1 MAGAWKLLAPASRF
15 QFAFPLFVVMTLSWG
30 FPHTWA
36 ILALDAPG
44 PPVEIHTSEDLPAN
58 GSLAIVAAG
67 QARTVSVPL
76 AGNPT
81 GIAYDPW
88 DGNIYVAVGG
98 EEQVISPA
106 TNSVIQTWPGYL
118 ASNYGLSS
126 GGYPGW
132 MYVVEQDPVMAPV
145 VLDVNTTT
153 SGQDWNVPLNSTG
166 APTAVAYDPGN
177 RYLYVNDESLG
188 LVYLVND
195 TDGVIGVS
203 FVATHGPTYAFSYV
217 PSLGEMYV
225 GLDGNLKAVSDTTE
239 SVVHNVS
246 FGGVFA
252 LGTMGLA
259 YAPSSGLLYVTG
271 TGGSSSNFGQSYYNV
286 TEIDPMTNS
295 VVGRTVVGPDPSAA
309 IYDPLDRSIYTANYR
324 GGNVSVLNTSTN
336 AVSATVAVG
345 KDPYALAYDTANGE
359 VFVSNSGSA
368 NVTVI
373 IPSTPL
379 PLTATV
385 SASSSSGKAP
395 LTTWLNATASG
406 GVPPYAYAWNFGDG
420 TRGTG
425 PSSRHTYSAAGTY
438 GVVLW
443 VNDSAGST
451 VVKWLNI
458 TVSAS
463 ASVHFAVSFSVHPTS
478 CAITFNGTSQ
488 VSGSS
493 GSYLAG
499 TYTANAP
506 WCGPDWAFQQWN
518 ASGGVSVSSPT
529 VQSPTVTISANGS
542 LTAYYVWA
550 GPVPVTFHISP
561 SRCGTIAINGSTQA
575 DGTTASLYIGGYSIS
590 VNPCSY
596 YAFHQWNSTGGV
608 SVTFPSAASSSMTLS
623 APGSL
628 TAWFVWNGKG
638 IVSRYHVTFYD
649 SPLGCPMT
657 FNGTSQ
663 ANQTSATFPV
673 GNYTAAAPACSGYA
687 FSGWTSRFVG
697 PGGTFNG
704 GSSTN
709 PTLVD
714 ILGNGTVNVTYWRA
728 LAPSPHYVLSFVDS
742 PASCG
747 AVIFNGTS
755 QTNASSRSFLAGTY
769 TAHSVPCAG
778 HPFFGFT
785 LRDVRG
791 AVQKG
796 SSGPWA
802 NLSVAAN
809 GTLYAN
815 DSATSLASLS
825 VSLGAN
831 MTSTVVGS
839 PVTLTPSVSG
849 GLAPYSCVWSL
860 NATNT
865 SQAGCTVTTMSWS
878 YPGTYTYRVW
888 ATDSTSSVG
897 DSNSVA
903 ITVSPRSSGG
913 SLPLVAFANGT
924 VVANFR
930 CSSGGG
936 VYGAWTE
943 SLSGNARGGAPPYAF
958 AWTFGDGSAGGVG
971 RNATH
976 SYSVPG
982 TYTASLL
989 VTDAH
994 GLHAWANATVA
1005 AAPPPCAPPAPGFSV
1020 LGLSP
1025 LETLALL
1032 VGLGTGLL
1040 AIVAVILVR
1049 RRRKGPPT
1057 DPSPSGHP
1065 TTDTDFPS
1073 NP

>member
-1 MAGAWKLLAPASRF
+1 MILFGSIPTPGVSPVGN
-15 QFAFPLFVVMTLSWG
+15 PLS
-30 FPHTWA
+30 PHVA
-36 ILALDAPG
+36 A
-44 PPVEIHTSEDLPAN
+44 ETSEHLPAN
-58 GSLAIVAAG
+58 VGLAIGAVG
-67 QARTVSVPL
+67 QARTVSIPL
-76 AGNPT
+76 AGNPK

-98 EEQVISPA
+98 EEQVISPV
-106 TNSVIQTWPGYL
+106 TDSVIQTWPGYL
-118 ASNYGLSS
+118 AFNYGLSS

-132 MYVVEQDPVMAPV
+132 MYVVEEDPSMAPV

-166 APTAVAYDPGN
+166 APTAVAYDPVN
-177 RYLYVNDESLG
+177 RYLYVNDETLG

-195 TDGVIGVS
+195 TDGVIAVS
-203 FVATHGPTYAFSYV
+203 FVATHGPTYAFAYV

-225 GLDGNLKAVSDTTE
+225 GLDGNLKAISDTTE

-271 TGGSSSNFGQSYYNV
+271 TGGSPSNSGQSYYNV
-286 TEIDPMTNS
+286 TEIDPTTNS
-295 VVGRTVVGPDPSAA
+295 VVGHAVVGPDPSAA
-309 IYDPLDRSIYTANYR
+309 LYDPFDRSIYTANYR
-324 GGNVSVLNTSTN
+324 GGNVSVLNTTTN

-345 KDPYALAYDTANGE
+345 KDPYALAYDPTNGE
-359 VFVSNSGSA
+359 VFVSNSASA

-373 IPSTPL
+373 VPSTPL
-379 PLTATV
+379 PLTATA

-395 LTTWLNATASG
+395 LTTWLNATAGG
-406 GVPPYAYAWNFGDG
+406 GVPPYSYAWNFGDG

-425 PSSRHTYSAAGTY
+425 PSNQKTYSTVGTY

-463 ASVHFAVSFSVHPTS
+463 GPVHFTVNFSVHPVS

-506 WCGPDWAFQQWN
+506 RCGPDWAFQQWN
-518 ASGGVSVSSPT
+518 ASGGVSVSTPT
-529 VQSPTVTISANGS
+529 AWSPTVTISANGS
-542 LTAYYVWA
+542 LIAYYIWV

-596 YAFHQWNSTGGV
+596 YVFQQWNSTGGV
-608 SVTFPSAASSSMTLS
+608 SVVIPNAAASSITLS

-628 TAWFVWNGKG
+628 TAWFVWSGRG
-638 IVSRYHVTFYD
+638 IVPRYHVTFYD
-649 SPLGCPMT
+649 SPAGCPMN

-663 ANQTSATFPV
+663 ANQTSAMFPL

-687 FSGWTSRFVG
+687 LYGWVSRFVG

-704 GSSTN
+704 GSATN

-714 ILGNGTVNVTYWRA
+714 ILGNGTVNVTYLRA
-728 LAPSPHYVLSFVDS
+728 PVPTPRYVLSFVAS
-742 PASCG
+742 PSVCG
-747 AVIFNGTS
+747 PVIFNGTS
-755 QTNASSRSFLAGTY
+755 QANATFRSFLAGTY
-769 TAHSVPCAG
+769 TADAVACAG
-778 HPFFGFT
+778 HPFSGWT
-785 LRDVRG
+785 LRDDRG
-791 AVQKG
+791 AVQRG
-796 SSGPWA
+796 TPSPWA
-802 NLSVAAN
+802 NISVAAN

-815 DSATSLASLS
+815 YTATSLAPLV

-831 MTSTVVGS
+831 ATSAVAGS

-849 GLAPYSCVWSL
+849 GLSPYSCAWSL

-865 SQAGCTVTTMSWS
+865 SQAGCTAATMSWPH
-878 YPGTYTYRVW
+878 PGTYAYRVW

-897 DSNSVA
+897 GSNTLA
-903 ITVSPRSSGG
+903 ITVSPRSGG
-913 SLPLVAFANGT
+913 GPSPLVAFANGT
-924 VVANFR
+924 VASDFQ
-930 CSSGGG
+930 CASDGG

-943 SLSGNARGGAPPYAF
+943 NLSGNARGGAPPYTF
-958 AWTFGDGSAGGVG
+958 AWAFGDSSMGGVG
-971 RNATH
+971 RNLTH
-976 SYSVPG
+976 PYTSPG

-989 VTDAH
+989 VTDVH
-994 GLHAWANATVA
+994 GRQAWANVTVGVA
-1005 AAPPPCAPPAPGFSV
+1005 LPSCHPPTQGFSV

-1025 LETLALL
+1025 LVVLTLLA
-1032 VGLGTGLL
+1032 GLGAGLL
-1040 AIVAVILVR
+1040 AIIAFVLVR
-1049 RRRKGPPT
+1049 HRRRGPSTAPTPT
-1057 DPSPSGHP
+1057 DPP
-1065 TTDTDFPS
+1065 TPDTEGPKG
-1073 NP
+1073 P